1 MVTLRWR
8 GGQGGRGRASALL
21 LALILALLCLS
32 PARAATQDVPA
43 AIGRCQEL
51 VFGFDEHP
59 GPVQNEVQGNPDK
72 ILGVRLTWKR
82 SDGDH
87 PEDWI
92 ICWFLPLSETNGLWQ
107 IDQVQTKNH
116 GTMIRYDVQQ
126 LYKMLWLRT
135 HDNTKPAAATVT
147 APTWIAR
154 LLYVLQQTIN
164 GITIGCL
171 YALLAVAFNLIYG
184 IARFINLAF
193 GELYMIGAFATYLAY
208 AVTIHLGGSFTLL
221 PILATAAYVI
231 VAGALAGW
239 TTNFLVFSRIRAK
252 ASTVPLIAS
261 IALAILISNTV
272 LILQGPKTRWMPQ
285 YQHSAW
291 RIVEGLGYDVYLRKG
306 HVLVGIATAG
316 IAGFLWWLA
325 RRSNL
330 GRSYRACAQDP
341 KMAALI
347 GVDVR
352 GTIALSFALSGAL
365 TGAAGLFEALQYN
378 AVDFHMGFVVAI
390 KALTAALLGGIGSIP
405 GALAGGFILA
415 GIETYAGTLIGFEWR
430 DIVVFGVLALVLIF
444 RPAGIFGTLRL
455 MPADERP

>member
-1 MVTLRWR
+1 MVTLSRR
-8 GGQGGRGRASALL
+8 GGQGGRGRGAALL
-21 LALILALLCLS
+21 PALFLALLGLTTA
-32 PARAATQDVPA
+32 PAARAAQDVPA
-43 AIGRCQEL
+43 AIARCQEL
-51 VFGFDEHP
+51 VPGFDEHP
-59 GPVQNEVQGNPDK
+59 GPVLSEVQGNPDK
-72 ILGVRLTWKR
+72 VLGVRLTWKR

-92 ICWFLPLSETNGLWQ
+92 ICWFLPISR
-107 IDQVQTKNH
+107 DQRSLADRRAPDQEP
-116 GTMIRYDVQQ
+116 RDDDP
-126 LYKMLWLRT
+126 LRRAAALQDALAA
-135 HDNTKPAAATVT
+135 HPRQHQARLHPAAVT

-154 LLYVLQQTIN
+154 LLYLLQQTIN

-184 IARFINLAF
+184 IVRFINLAF

-231 VAGALAGW
+231 VTGALAGW
-239 TTNFLVFSRIRAK
+239 TTNHLVFSRLRAS

-285 YQHSAW
+285 FQHSAW

-306 HVLVGIATAG
+306 HVFVGIGTAC
-316 IAGFLWWLA
+316 IAAFLWWVA

-341 KMAALI
+341 KMAALV

-352 GTIALSFALSGAL
+352 GTIGLSFALSGAL

-378 AVDFHMGFVVAI
+378 AVDFHMGFIVAI
-390 KALTAALLGGIGSIP
+390 KALTAALLGGSARCPARWPGDSSWRHRNLCGYGHRLRVAGYRRFSACWRWFWCFGRPGSSAP
-405 GALAGGFILA
+405 
-415 GIETYAGTLIGFEWR
+415 
-430 DIVVFGVLALVLIF
+430 
-444 RPAGIFGTLRL
+444 
-455 MPADERP
+455 